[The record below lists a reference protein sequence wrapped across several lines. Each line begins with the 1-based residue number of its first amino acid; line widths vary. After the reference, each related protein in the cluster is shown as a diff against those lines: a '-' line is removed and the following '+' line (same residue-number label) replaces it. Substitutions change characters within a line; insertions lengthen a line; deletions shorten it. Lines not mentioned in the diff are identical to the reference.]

1 MFDFLRA
8 QPSSPSPAQIA
19 RFCRTLGWAG
29 LILQSLLG
37 VVPLLVV
44 IARIL
49 VNPQWRDVRSSA
61 GLWLA
66 LLGLAILLFS
76 IYWCFRYIRMARR
89 LEDPNLRPAKSAVRR
104 NLKLGL
110 LSNLA
115 LMSIGVLL
123 ALWRVTLLSIKMLTI
138 PQGTTVVSPDPAAIV
153 PGGLITPSSMIAIQA
168 MVSAIAAGLVGVV
181 IALLLIYQ
189 VGRHRTSPDL
199 FT

>member
-8 QPSSPSPAQIA
+8 QPSSPSPGQIA

-89 LEDPNLRPAKSAVRR
+89 LEDPDLRPAKSAVQR

-138 PQGTTVVSPDPAAIV
+138 PQGTTVVSPGAAAV

>member
-8 QPSSPSPAQIA
+8 QPSSPSPTQIA
-19 RFCRTLGWAG
+19 RYCRTLGWAG

-37 VVPLLVV
+37 VIPLLVV
-44 IARIL
+44 IARMV
-49 VNPQWRDVRSSA
+49 VNPQWSDVRSSW

-66 LLGLAILLFS
+66 VLGLAILLFS
-76 IYWCFRYIRMARR
+76 IYWCFRYIAMARR
-89 LEDPNLRPAKSAVRR
+89 LADPDLRPAKSAVKR

-115 LMSIGVLL
+115 LMAIGVLL
-123 ALWRVTLLSIKMLTI
+123 ALWRVTLLSVKMLTI
-138 PQGTTVVSPDPAAIV
+138 PQGTTVVTPGAAAV

>member
-8 QPSSPSPAQIA
+8 HPSSPSPSQIA
-19 RFCRTLGWAG
+19 RYCRSLGWIG

-49 VNPQWRDVRSSA
+49 VNPQWRNVRSSW

-66 LLGLAILLFS
+66 VLGLAILLFS
-76 IYWCFRYIRMARR
+76 IYWCSRYIHMAQR
-89 LEDPNLRPAKSAVRR
+89 LDDPSLRPAKSAVKR

-123 ALWRVTLLSIKMLTI
+123 ALWRVTLLSIQMLAI
-138 PQGTTVVSPDPAAIV
+138 PQGTTVVSPGAAAV

-168 MVSAIAAGLVGVV
+168 MVSAIAAGLIGVIV
-181 IALLLIYQ
+181 ALLLIYQ
-189 VGRHRTSPDL
+189 VGRHRNSPDL

>member
-19 RFCRTLGWAG
+19 RYCRTLGWAG

-37 VVPLLVV
+37 VIPLLVV
-44 IARIL
+44 IARMV
-49 VNPQWRDVRSSA
+49 VNPQWRDVRSSW

-66 LLGLAILLFS
+66 VVGLAILLFS

-89 LEDPNLRPAKSAVRR
+89 MADPDLRPAKSAVKR

-115 LMSIGVLL
+115 LMAIGVLL
-123 ALWRVTLLSIKMLTI
+123 ALWRVTLLSVKMLTI
-138 PQGTTVVSPDPAAIV
+138 PQGTTVVTPGAAAV

-168 MVSAIAAGLVGVV
+168 MVSAIAAGLVGVI

>member
-8 QPSSPSPAQIA
+8 QPSSPSPTQIA
-19 RFCRTLGWAG
+19 RYCRTLGWVG

-37 VVPLLVV
+37 VIPLLVV

-49 VNPQWRDVRSSA
+49 VNPQWRDVRSA
-61 GLWLA
+61 WGLWLA
-66 LLGLAILLFS
+66 VLGLAILLFS
-76 IYWCFRYIRMARR
+76 IYWCFRYIHMARR
-89 LEDPNLRPAKSAVRR
+89 LTDPDLRPAKSAVKR

-110 LSNLA
+110 LSNLT

-138 PQGTTVVSPDPAAIV
+138 PQGATVVTPGAAAV

-189 VGRHRTSPDL
+189 VGRHRNSPDL

>member
-8 QPSSPSPAQIA
+8 KPSSPSPAQIA
-19 RFCRTLGWAG
+19 RHCRTLGWAG

-37 VVPLLVV
+37 VMPLLVV
-44 IARIL
+44 IARL
-49 VNPQWRDVRSSA
+49 MLNPQWRNVRSSW

-66 LLGLAILLFS
+66 VLGLAILLFS

-89 LEDPNLRPAKSAVRR
+89 LENPDLRPAKSAVKRY
-104 NLKLGL
+104 LKLGL

-115 LMSIGVLL
+115 LMAIGVLL
-123 ALWRVTLLSIKMLTI
+123 ALWRVTMLSITMLTI
-138 PQGTTVVSPDPAAIV
+138 PQGTTVVTPGAAAV

-189 VGRHRTSPDL
+189 VGRHRNSPDL
-199 FT
+199 FV

>member
-8 QPSSPSPAQIA
+8 QPASPSPTQIA
-19 RFCRTLGWAG
+19 RYCRTLGWVG
-29 LILQSLLG
+29 LVLQSLLG
-37 VVPLLVV
+37 VIPLLVV
-44 IARIL
+44 IGRIV
-49 VNPQWRDVRSSA
+49 VNPQWRDVRSSW

-66 LLGLAILLFS
+66 VLGLAILLFS
-76 IYWCFRYIRMARR
+76 IYWCFRYIHMARR
-89 LEDPNLRPAKSAVRR
+89 LDNPDLRPAKSTVKR

-110 LSNLA
+110 LSNLV

-138 PQGTTVVSPDPAAIV
+138 PQGATVVTPGAAAV

-168 MVSAIAAGLVGVV
+168 MVSAIAAGLVGVI

-189 VGRHRTSPDL
+189 VGRHRNSPDL